1 MQKNQRYTKF
11 HCQESHKN
19 SKLTFITYMKS
30 TCFILMWTLCAAK
43 VSVRPYEPCL
53 VDLEEHVVLMSSISS
68 DSYNFASLSSMDAS
82 TPKARTK

>member
-1 MQKNQRYTKF
+1 
-11 HCQESHKN
+11 
-19 SKLTFITYMKS
+19 
-30 TCFILMWTLCAAK
+30 MWTLCAAK

-68 DSYNFASLSSMDAS
+68 DSYNFAYLSSMDAS